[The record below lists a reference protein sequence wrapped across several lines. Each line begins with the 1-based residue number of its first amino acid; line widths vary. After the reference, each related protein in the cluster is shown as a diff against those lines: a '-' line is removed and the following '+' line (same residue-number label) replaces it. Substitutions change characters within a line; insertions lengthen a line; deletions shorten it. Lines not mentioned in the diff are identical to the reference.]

1 MNFKIDEERLAAA
14 FRELVAINGPSFA
27 ERPVAD
33 YLRAAFSEIGLE
45 VEEDGS
51 AAAIGGDCGN
61 LLVRIPGAD
70 PDVPGLIVS
79 SHLDTILPTERLEVV
94 ERDGVFFSRGD
105 TILGADNRA
114 GVAVM
119 LEIARGLAEGGESPA
134 PLELLFT
141 VAEEKGLFGA
151 KALRPGWLKGS
162 LLYVLDSDGPVG
174 KIVNG
179 APFGVRIAATV
190 RGKAAHA
197 GIDPESGVNA
207 VVIAARAIAAM
218 KLGRI
223 DGVTTANIGTISGGQ
238 AQNIVPELVD
248 AIGEVRSLKEKSLAR
263 QVAHME
269 ECFRSAAAAA
279 GGEVVFSSRS
289 DYPGYFY
296 PPGSPPLRLF
306 GRALERLGIAME
318 TESSCGASDANI
330 IKGLGIDALVVSVG
344 YLKPHSSE
352 ESLPRRELIN
362 AARLVR
368 ELILLS
374 GSSRPSCERK
384 YNHRGTENREE
395 LI

>member
-1 MNFKIDEERLAAA
+1 MNFRIDEERLVRT
-14 FRELVAINGPSFA
+14 FRELVKINGPSFA

-33 YLRAAFSEIGLE
+33 YLRGAFSGMGLA
-45 VEEDGS
+45 VEEDG
-51 AAAIGGDCGN
+51 AADAIGGNCDN
-61 LLVRIPGAD
+61 LLVRIPGAE
-70 PDVPGLIVS
+70 PSAPGLIIA
-79 SHLDTILPTERLEVV
+79 SHLDTILPTDRLEVV
-94 ERDGVFFSRGD
+94 ERDGVFSSKED

-119 LEIARGLAEGGESPA
+119 LECARGLAEGGGSPV

-141 VAEEKGLFGA
+141 VAEEKGLYGA
-151 KALRPGWLKGS
+151 KALKKGWLKGN

-179 APFGVRIAATV
+179 APFGVKIGVVV

-207 VVIAARAIAAM
+207 VVIAAKAIAAM

-223 DGVTTANIGTISGGQ
+223 DGETTANIGTISGGQ

-248 AIGEVRSLKEKSLAR
+248 VIGEVRSLRESNLRR

-269 ECFRSAAAAA
+269 ECFQTAAASS
-279 GGEVVFSSRS
+279 GGKAVFTCRT

-296 PPGSPPLRLF
+296 PPTSPPLRLF
-306 GRALERLGIAME
+306 QRALERLGIGME
-318 TESSCGASDANI
+318 LESSCGASDANI
-330 IKGLGIDALVVSVG
+330 IKGLGIDALVVGVG
-344 YLKPHSSE
+344 YLKPHTSE

-374 GSSRPSCERK
+374 GTK
-384 YNHRGTENREE
+384 
-395 LI
+395 